1 MAKTRI
7 GGKTKAERTKESIY
21 LSAVTLFRQKGFD
34 SVTVEEITQAAGV
47 AKGSF
52 YTYFSTKS
60 DIIVEAFWHIDA
72 HYRSLAPMVLA
83 GHDTADRLLR
93 FTEGQMRYVRDE
105 IGCDMLRILYANQ
118 LLVEG
123 SDKVIID
130 RSRFWHTFIR
140 DIIAE
145 GQQRGEVSTSLAAE
159 DLAIYFNRSMRG
171 LLLDWNV
178 SSAAADLV
186 DQALKFCRDFVLPG
200 MVVQDRKN

>member
-7 GGKTKAERTKESIY
+7 DGKTKAERTKESIY
-21 LSAVTLFRQKGFD
+21 LSAITLFREKGFD
-34 SVTVEEITQAAGV
+34 RVTVEEITQAAGT

-72 HYRSLAPMVLA
+72 YYRSLAPQVLA
-83 GHDTADRLLR
+83 EPETANRLLR
-93 FTEGQMRYVRDE
+93 FTEGQMRYIRDE

-123 SDKVIID
+123 PDKVIID
-130 RSRFWHTFIR
+130 RSRFWHSFIR

-145 GQQRGEVSTSLAAE
+145 GQQRGEVHTNLSAE
-159 DLAIYFNRSMRG
+159 NLAIYFNRSMRG
-171 LLLDWNV
+171 MFLDWNV
-178 SSAAADLV
+178 SSAATDLV
-186 DQALKFCRDFVLPG
+186 DEALRFCREFVLPG
-200 MVVQDRKN
+200 MVVTVREE

>member
-7 GGKTKAERTKESIY
+7 DGKTKAERTKESIY
-21 LSAVTLFRQKGFD
+21 LSAITLFREKGFD
-34 SVTVEEITQAAGV
+34 SVTVEEITQAAGT

-72 HYRSLAPMVLA
+72 YYRSLAPMVLA

-93 FTEGQMRYVRDE
+93 FTEGQMRYISNE

-145 GQQRGEVSTSLAAE
+145 GQQRKEVHSRLSPGE
-159 DLAIYFNRSMRG
+159 LAIYFNRSMRG
-171 LLLDWNV
+171 MFLDWNV
-178 SSAAADLV
+178 SSAATDLV
-186 DQALKFCRDFVLPG
+186 EEALRFCREFVLPG
-200 MVVQDRKN
+200 MVVQG

>member
-7 GGKTKAERTKESIY
+7 DGKTKAERTKESIY
-21 LSAVTLFRQKGFD
+21 LSAITLFREKGFD
-34 SVTVEEITQAAGV
+34 RVTVEEITQAAGTS
-47 AKGSF
+47 KGSF

-93 FTEGQMRYVRDE
+93 FTDLQMRYVRDE

-130 RSRFWHTFIR
+130 RSRFWHSFIR

-145 GQQRGEVSTSLAAE
+145 GQRRGEVHTNLSAE
-159 DLAIYFNRSMRG
+159 NLAIYFNRSMRG
-171 LLLDWNV
+171 MFLDWNV
-178 SSAAADLV
+178 SSGATDLV
-186 DQALKFCRDFVLPG
+186 EQALLFCREFVLPG
-200 MVVQDRKN
+200 MVSPKRKA